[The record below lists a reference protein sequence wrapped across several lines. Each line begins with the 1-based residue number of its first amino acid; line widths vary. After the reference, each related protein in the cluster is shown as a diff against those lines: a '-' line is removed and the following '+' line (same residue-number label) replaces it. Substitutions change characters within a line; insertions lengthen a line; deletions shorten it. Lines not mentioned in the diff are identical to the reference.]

1 MLRRILEVC
10 TGEGFSV
17 AEVTVAPEERR
28 PHPGVVDV
36 VLTVYGRPP
45 AALLAANLEDMD
57 GVLSVSSD
65 DPNIG
70 ED

>member
-1 MLRRILEVC
+1 MTVNP
-10 TGEGFSV
+10 GERG
-17 AEVTVAPEERR
+17 

-57 GVLSVSSD
+57 RVLSVSSD